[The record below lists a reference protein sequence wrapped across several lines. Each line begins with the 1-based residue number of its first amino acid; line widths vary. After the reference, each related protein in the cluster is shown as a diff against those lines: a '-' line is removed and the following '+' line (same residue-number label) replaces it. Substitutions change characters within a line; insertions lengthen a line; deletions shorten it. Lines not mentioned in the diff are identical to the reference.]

1 MRTGAEYRD
10 SLRDGR
16 NVWVL
21 GNGPIDDMTSHPATA
36 AMVQAYVAWY
46 DRHFDADWQD
56 ILLTEP
62 DANGARQPLAFQLPQ
77 TSAHLR
83 RLGKAIAAVHFLTG
97 GNMTHT
103 PGYGAL
109 IALGLL
115 DVVKR
120 LQVSSA
126 EVEAAEAYRESL
138 ARSGRFLTFASGGPL
153 IGQRFRAEPRERLA
167 LRLLKE
173 TAGGIVVRGKVSMH
187 TSTPFAEDV
196 LITGRDELPP
206 GSGRWLWFIVPVN
219 APGVRVVAR
228 PPAPRHANPF
238 LSPLS
243 SRFDELDAQLWL
255 KDVFIPRERV
265 FTAEPLFQNR
275 RHSLPSWLFWHQ
287 HYGWLAKAEFTL
299 GLALA
304 LADAMGLKDNPATI
318 EQLLDLVVD
327 VQTSRTCVTAAEL
340 EPEITEAG
348 FAVPGQ
354 LHIAAAS
361 IYTLKARQR
370 MSEILRSLPGSSLV
384 NAPAD
389 TDLADPEM
397 AADLEDAFG
406 GGGYS
411 ALQRAA
417 LLQLTWDHVSS
428 GLDGRESAFELHANG
443 GVPAW
448 RSRLRAWFE
457 SYNELANNVHEVLGV
472 EMPNM
477 DLNSLRNIPYAPQRP
492 VTPAPATAKAG
503 ADAADGGAESSMS
516 ILSMC
521 TTSRQGRWSA
531 IPGISSLRWRIKKIW
546 ATFLMYLALV

>member
-1 MRTGAEYRD
+1 VPRRSLASHAALLHQADNLPGRASTTLEGRGMMRTGAEYRA

-21 GNGPIDDMTSHPATA
+21 GDGPVDDVTTHPATA
-36 AMVQAYVAWY
+36 AMVDEYAAWY
-46 DRHFDADWQD
+46 DRHFDAEWQHT
-56 ILLTEP
+56 LLTEP
-62 DANGARQPLAFQLPQ
+62 DVNGKQRPLAFEVPQ
-77 TSAHLR
+77 TSAHLQ
-83 RLGKAIAAVHFLTG
+83 RLGKAIAAVHFRTG

-120 LQVSSA
+120 LNVSTA
-126 EVEAAEAYRESL
+126 EVAAAEAYRESL
-138 ARSGRFLTFASGGPL
+138 AHSGRFLTFASGGPL
-153 IGQRFRAEPRERLA
+153 IGQRLRQDPRERA
-167 LRLLKE
+167 PLRLLRE
-173 TAGGIVVRGKVSMH
+173 TEDGVVVRGKISMH

-219 APGVRVVAR
+219 APGVRVVTR

-255 KDVFIPRERV
+255 QDVFIPRDRV

-275 RHSLPSWLFWHQ
+275 RHALPSWLFWHQ

-304 LADAMGLKDNPATI
+304 LADAMGLKENPATV
-318 EQLLDLVVD
+318 EQLVDLVVD
-327 VQTSRTCVTAAEL
+327 VQTSRSCVTAAEL
-340 EPEITEAG
+340 EPEMTTAG
-348 FAVPGQ
+348 FAMPGQ

-361 IYTLKARQR
+361 IHTLKVRQR
-370 MSEILRSLPGSSLV
+370 MSEILRSLPGSSLL

-389 TDLADPEM
+389 TDIAAEEM
-397 AADLEDAFG
+397 AAELEDAFG
-406 GGGYS
+406 GGGYT

-417 LLQLTWDHVSS
+417 LLQLTWDHIAS
-428 GLDGRESAFELHANG
+428 GLDGREAAFELHANG
-443 GVPAW
+443 GIPAW
-448 RSRLRAWFE
+448 RSRMRAWFQR
-457 SYNELANNVHEVLGV
+457 YNELANGVGEVLDV
-472 EMPNM
+472 ELPKM
-477 DLNSLRNIPYAPQRP
+477 DLNSVRDIAYGPQRP
-492 VTPAPATAKAG
+492 VTPPQAKAAPG
-503 ADAADGGAESSMS
+503 DAATPIAGEAKSHGEP
-516 ILSMC
+516 
-521 TTSRQGRWSA
+521 TG
-531 IPGISSLRWRIKKIW
+531 P
-546 ATFLMYLALV
+546 